1 MRFPWALL
9 VIFFLLTSRT
19 GLSAEPQ
26 VDFIK
31 RVFDDLAVYQ
41 GSAARRSS
49 DLSDRVKSY
58 YDFTAMF
65 HKASQDFS
73 DRLSNDEKARLEA
86 LFSQLM
92 NQKVIEKSDRMTGKK
107 MEQATYLLENS
118 SPEEQVVGVRGKVKG
133 KEIHLEFVIVPETGS
148 FKITDLSIQGALLS
162 RNYRGQFNRIFRT
175 EGFAGLEKRLLGKL
189 NPQAAGL

>member
-1 MRFPWALL
+1 MRFPRALL

-41 GSAARRSS
+41 GSAAKRASE
-49 DLSDRVKSY
+49 LSDRVKSY
-58 YDFTAMF
+58 YDFAAMF

-73 DRLSNDEKARLEA
+73 DRLSDEEKARLEA

-107 MEQATYLLENS
+107 MEQATYLLEKT
-118 SPEEQVVGVRGKVKG
+118 SPEEQIVGVRGKVKG
-133 KEIHLEFVIVPETGS
+133 KEIHLEFVVVPETGS

-162 RNYRGQFNRIFRT
+162 RNYRGQFNRIFRV